1 MKEMITGS
9 SYSILAL
16 CLLLFITT
24 LPAHSKAHGGEV
36 SFRITI
42 EAPEDNTDTRL
53 WLPYPVSG
61 EYQDISDIHIE
72 GNQSFDGIYRDPSTG
87 NMALY
92 AEWTKPQK
100 DRRLDFS
107 FTVSSIE
114 ERVGNFSPTGTRD
127 ASELPAEVKGY
138 LEGTNFIP
146 VDGLVKEISDSI
158 VTGED
163 TITGR
168 ARAVYDWVVENTYRD
183 PEVQGCGTGDVEVL
197 LAKKA
202 GGKCADISS
211 VFVAIA
217 RASGVPARE
226 VFGLR
231 LGGSGVSD
239 ITKGHHCWAEFYRPG
254 AGWVPVDPADVR
266 KAVLV
271 KNLKLEDAGAYRE
284 YYFGTV
290 DENRVVLGRGGRGVS
305 LVPKLRDAPLNYFMY
320 PYAEVDGKA
329 LPWLAAQKGLKYS
342 VSFKGLD

>member
-1 MKEMITGS
+1 MKEMITGVF
-9 SYSILAL
+9 YSILAVCFVL
-16 CLLLFITT
+16 VITT
-24 LPAHSKAHGGEV
+24 LPVHSKALGGEV
-36 SFRITI
+36 SFKVTI
-42 EAPEDNTDTRL
+42 DAPEGNTDTRL
-53 WLPYPVSG
+53 WLPYPVSDK
-61 EYQDISDIHIE
+61 YQDISDIHIE
-72 GNQSFDGIYRDPSTG
+72 GNESFNGIYMDPSTG
-87 NMALY
+87 NLALY

-107 FTVSSIE
+107 FTVSVIE
-114 ERVGNFSPTGTRD
+114 ERVGNLLPTGVHD
-127 ASELPAEVKGY
+127 ASAIPLEVSGY
-138 LEGTNFIP
+138 LKGTAFLPVEGI
-146 VDGLVKEISDSI
+146 VKEVSDGI
-158 VTGED
+158 VSSED
-163 TITGR
+163 TITER

-254 AGWVPVDPADVR
+254 TGWVPVDPADVR
-266 KAVLV
+266 KAVLLN
-271 KNLKLEDAGAYRE
+271 NLKLEDAGSYRE

-290 DENRVVLGRGGRGVS
+290 DENRVVLGRGGRGVR
-305 LVPKLRDAPLNYFMY
+305 LEPPLRDGPLNYFMY